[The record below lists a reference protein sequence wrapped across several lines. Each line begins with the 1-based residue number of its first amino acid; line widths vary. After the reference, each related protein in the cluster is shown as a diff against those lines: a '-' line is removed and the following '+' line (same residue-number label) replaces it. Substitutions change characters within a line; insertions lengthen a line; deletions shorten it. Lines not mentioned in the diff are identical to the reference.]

1 MAKRTKT
8 TNSGGCILIIG
19 GQNASLANGVHAT
32 LDHFLSGA
40 KNERVEIIQGTAQ
53 DARDM
58 HDDAKAAG
66 RLKYWGHCFMVAPHM
81 DRSYHAMRHTM
92 LTVIL
97 PLLAKKFN
105 FPAGEAIVFEHALKR
120 KGASGTHYHVITNYR
135 DPVTGKIRN
144 WSFDRITNEVV
155 SRTLEV
161 LLGEKI
167 QRGRHHYA
175 VLKALREAGDNH
187 IADAIERAIPP
198 DAEPAARTPRRQVE
212 QAAQAQ
218 GVDLRETGVLVRA
231 AFDAADNITKFR
243 ELLAVSGLSLV
254 VSYRVKDRPAW
265 TIHNAA
271 GFLRSLG
278 GALAG
283 TSLKQINAK
292 IGEPHE
298 ENDTGGSGGV
308 GDADVG
314 DNRHATALESAGDA
328 GVFRVGDQRRPDVER
343 GAAQVLVRAALR
355 NPERAEALR
364 DRLLSLIKG
373 AGEVA
378 GKFLAHVIQRATH
391 FLANIAPHRK
401 MQPNS
406 YVVGLRDDLAALQDD
421 QAAAQEAWGKAEVRV
436 IELTLAP
443 VPTLA
448 SAHLAHRGRIATAK
462 KERDYLAEKLA
473 TAKANVEACVK
484 RNRAFEEHYERQNAE
499 YRRTVI
505 ADQISAAQRALD
517 VSARVEGL
525 IKEKPE
531 LLWMGAPAMVRYGL
545 IEAKKA
551 PANARF
557 LINASSKPNDENDD
571 DTGVT
576 LQPK

>member
-1 MAKRTKT
+1 MAKRIK
-8 TNSGGCILIIG
+8 NPNDGGCILIIG
-19 GQNASLANGVHAT
+19 GQNASLANGVDAT
-32 LDHFLSGA
+32 LDHMLSGA

-58 HDDAKAAG
+58 HGDAKASG
-66 RLKYWGHCFMVAPHM
+66 RLKHWAHCFMVAPQL
-81 DRSYHAMRHTM
+81 DRSRHTM

-97 PLLAKKFN
+97 PLLARKCK
-105 FPAGEAIVFEHALKR
+105 FPATEAIVFEHALKR
-120 KGASGTHYHVITNYR
+120 RGNAGSGTHWHVIVNYR
-135 DPVTGKIRN
+135 DPITGKIRN

-175 VLKALREAGDNH
+175 VLKALREADENH

-198 DAEPAARTPRRQVE
+198 DAEPAGRTPRRQVE
-212 QAAQAQ
+212 QPAQAQ
-218 GVDLRETGVLVRA
+218 GVDLRETGALVRT
-231 AFDAADNITKFR
+231 AFDAADNNTKFR
-243 ELLAVSGLSLV
+243 ELLAKVGLSLV

-265 TIHNAA
+265 TIHNSK

-283 TSLKQINAK
+283 TSLKQIIEK

-298 ENDTGGSGGV
+298 ENDTAGSGGV

-314 DNRHATALESAGDA
+314 VDRNATALESAGDA
-328 GVFRVGDQRRPDVER
+328 GVFRVDYQLGPHVEG

-355 NPERAEALR
+355 NPERAETLR

-378 GKFLAHVIQRATH
+378 GRFLAQIVQRATD

-406 YVVGLRDDLAALQDD
+406 YVVALRDELAALQDE
-421 QAAAQEAWGKAEVRV
+421 QAAAQEVWGKAEVRV

-462 KERDYLAEKLA
+462 KERDVLAEKLA
-473 TAKANVEACVK
+473 KAKADVEACVK
-484 RNRAFEEHYERQNAE
+484 RNRSFEEHYERQNAE

-551 PANARF
+551 LANARF
-557 LINASSKPNDENDD
+557 LINASPKPNDENDN